1 MFTFHINLESI
12 LKNVEEA
19 PIGLKWKKAI
29 DEEINALKKN
39 WGYCGFTQRK
49 ALDEMQ

>member
-39 WGYCGFTQRK
+39 LGILWIYPKKSSR
-49 ALDEMQ
+49 